1 MNPSS
6 LKIAFPILT
15 QERIFCGDLEPSNA
29 KCRQARPRTFEC
41 KMHSNHE
48 KEAAL
53 KRRLRP
59 TGARDGPR
67 RPVDATTAGRP
78 SRQARPRTFE
88 CKVHSNNEKEAV
100 PKGDDF
106 FLITRARDG
115 TRTRGLD
122 LGKVALHQLSHSRIC
137 RLINDKC
144 YTNELAHSGQVQILK
159 WERKWKQSNENA
171 LDQVLWTGHSRLT
184 LYMNS
189 YCCAVYSANPLLF
202 NSA

>member
-1 MNPSS
+1 M
-6 LKIAFPILT
+6 I
-15 QERIFCGDLEPSNA
+15 
-29 KCRQARPRTFEC
+29 
-41 KMHSNHE
+41 
-48 KEAAL
+48 
-53 KRRLRP
+53 
-59 TGARDGPR
+59 
-67 RPVDATTAGRP
+67 AGRP

-88 CKVHSNNEKEAV
+88 PWQGSFMQEGHPANAGHPSCMKK
-100 PKGDDF
+100 
-106 FLITRARDG
+106 ARDG